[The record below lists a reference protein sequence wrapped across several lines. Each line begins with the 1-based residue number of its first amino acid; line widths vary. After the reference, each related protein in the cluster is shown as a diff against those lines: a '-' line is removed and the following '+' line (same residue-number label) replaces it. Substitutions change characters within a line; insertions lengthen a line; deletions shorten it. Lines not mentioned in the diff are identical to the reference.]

1 MSSPANVNCP
11 CGGDAFKSRK
21 WEGATIGCYWCR
33 RHYTSR
39 GKCLGPDGWPLM
51 AIAGAEVARERL
63 DDCVIA
69 AFRRGDATFIS
80 KATLEAKAEVTW
92 EPGREW

>member
-51 AIAGAEVARERL
+51 ALAAAEVARERDTGGTVTNVTL
-63 DDCVIA
+63 YPAGPDPRLVQDDWLGWDD
-69 AFRRGDATFIS
+69 R
-80 KATLEAKAEVTW
+80 
-92 EPGREW
+92 